1 MARKPRGG
9 LAAFAAKK
17 PGPESTPAPVAD
29 PESKPR
35 RRGQTLRLNPD
46 ALRELKIL
54 AATLD
59 DGTRERRISQH
70 DLLIEAVND
79 LFVKHG
85 KKPLA

>member
-1 MARKPRGG
+1 
-9 LAAFAAKK
+9 LAAFATKK
-17 PGPESTPAPVAD
+17 PGTEPAPA
-29 PESKPR
+29 PIANLESKPR

-59 DGTRERRISQH
+59 DGTRERRITQH

-79 LFVKHG
+79 LFIKYG